1 MVSEKKK
8 KEQEEQSRKYDE
20 HLQNVIDVLE
30 EAEITI
36 DNMLD
41 FCSYGEPELYGSKA
55 MKFFFQN
62 LRDLNSN
69 GMHFLFEIKDEIKL
83 RKDKND

>member
-69 GMHFLFEIKDEIKL
+69 GMVCYKKI
-83 RKDKND
+83 